1 MAKLTAKQKRFIEE
15 YLFDLNATQAAIR
28 AGYSVDSAY
37 SIGNENLKKPEI
49 KSSIDK
55 AIAERSRRTGINT
68 DRVLRELGKIAFMNP
83 ADVINLDTA
92 TVKEE
97 ATREDTA
104 CIQSIKI
111 KTIPTEDGD
120 ITEREIK
127 TYDKLKALELCGK
140 HLGMWTERIDLSGSM
155 GVQIVDDID
164 E

>member
-1 MAKLTAKQKRFIEE
+1 MAKLTAKQKKFIEE

-68 DRVLRELGKIAFMNP
+68 DRVLRELGKIAFINP

-140 HLGMWTERIDLSGSM
+140 HLGMWTERIDLNASM
-155 GVQIVDDID
+155 GVQIVDDIN

>member
-68 DRVLRELGKIAFMNP
+68 DRVLRELGKIAFINP

-140 HLGMWTERIDLSGSM
+140 HLGMWTERIDLNATM
-155 GVQIVDDID
+155 GVQIVDDIY

>member
-68 DRVLRELGKIAFMNP
+68 DRVLRELGKIAFINP
-83 ADVINLDTA
+83 ADVINLDNA

-140 HLGMWTERIDLSGSM
+140 HLGMWTERIDLNASM

>member
-68 DRVLRELGKIAFMNP
+68 DRVLRELGKIAFINP

-140 HLGMWTERIDLSGSM
+140 HLGMWTERIDLNASM
-155 GVQIVDDID
+155 GVQIVDDVD

>member
-68 DRVLRELGKIAFMNP
+68 DRVLRELGKIAFINP

-97 ATREDTA
+97 ATREGTA

-140 HLGMWTERIDLSGSM
+140 HLGMWTERIDLNATM
-155 GVQIVDDID
+155 GVQIVDDIY

>member
-68 DRVLRELGKIAFMNP
+68 DRVLRELGKIAFINP
-83 ADVINLDTA
+83 ADVINLDDA

-140 HLGMWTERIDLSGSM
+140 HLGMWTERIDLNASM

>member
-68 DRVLRELGKIAFMNP
+68 DRVLRELGKIAFINP
-83 ADVINLDTA
+83 ADVINLDDA

-97 ATREDTA
+97 VTREDTA

-140 HLGMWTERIDLSGSM
+140 HLGMWTERIDLNASM

>member
-28 AGYSVDSAY
+28 AGYSPDTAGQ
-37 SIGNENLKKPEI
+37 IGNENLKKLEI

-68 DRVLRELGKIAFMNP
+68 DRVLRELGKIAFINP
-83 ADVINLDTA
+83 ADVINLETA

-140 HLGMWTERIDLSGSM
+140 HLGMWTERIDLNASM
-155 GVQIVDDID
+155 GVQIVDDVD